1 MTLKN
6 PRKKIILETFTS
18 PQNPLEFLVNVSI
31 SLMVGLISI
40 NNPYGWLGLIAILL
54 LWCLHWLQ
62 KEQEKKRIN
71 AAFNQ
76 LAYTATPQPV
86 DPCPGLIL
94 LISTYSPRK
103 KELTEEMLDP
113 LKDKIIKKE
122 SSDLTQDDFDN
133 INLLNSNLAPQIAAI
148 DFHRQNN
155 ILKHLWLINTKT
167 NENKTGSTEA
177 VTILQKYLEFKYLGQ
192 IKIHSEGLTV
202 SDNNY
207 FELYNTVDRI
217 FQDKSKHYF
226 ADEFII
232 ADITGGTKMMSIA
245 LTLACIPPKRKL
257 QYMDYSRD
265 WEGNPL
271 PKGESQPILVDIDP
285 ILYRPTE

>member
-31 SLMVGLISI
+31 SLIVSSLSV

-62 KEQEKKRIN
+62 KKQEKNRIN

-76 LAYTATPQPV
+76 LAYTATLQPV

-94 LISTYSPRK
+94 LISTYSPRE
-103 KELTEEMLDP
+103 KELTEEILNP
-113 LKDKIIKKE
+113 LKGIIIENE

-133 INLLNSNLAPQIAAI
+133 INLLKSNLAPQIAAI

-167 NENKTGSTEA
+167 DENKTGSTEA
-177 VTILQKYLEFKYLGQ
+177 VTILQRYLEFKYPGQ
-192 IKIHSEGLTV
+192 IEIHSEGLTV

-217 FQDKSKHYF
+217 FQDKSKHYY

-245 LTLACIPPKRKL
+245 LALACIPPKRKL
-257 QYMDYSRD
+257 QYMDYNRD
-265 WEGNPL
+265 WEGSPL
-271 PKGESQPILVDIDP
+271 PKGESQPILIDIDP